1 MFFVFEFLKLRFV
14 ASLRYQMPLKHYLSP
29 QSGRRLAERSE
40 AIIFLEQIPW
50 TSYPETPIV
59 LPDLLNDYQPNYPS
73 PPHRWPGGMRAAL
86 KSAASQR
93 ESRACRSARQSRAPS
108 LMASSRFPAWVLGP
122 HLFFSSPGVRSLRR
136 AGPQRASK
144 YCFFN
149 FWSIFTPSKKWL
161 EFYLEKIGPKM
172 QKSWIWGSP
181 NPPKTD
187 PKSFL
192 NWGRQ
197 KMMIFR

>member
-1 MFFVFEFLKLRFV
+1 M

-86 KSAASQR
+86 K
-93 ESRACRSARQSRAPS
+93 
-108 LMASSRFPAWVLGP
+108 
-122 HLFFSSPGVRSLRR
+122 
-136 AGPQRASK
+136 
-144 YCFFN
+144 
-149 FWSIFTPSKKWL
+149 
-161 EFYLEKIGPKM
+161 
-172 QKSWIWGSP
+172 
-181 NPPKTD
+181 
-187 PKSFL
+187 
-192 NWGRQ
+192 
-197 KMMIFR
+197 